1 MALACSSAPTSRV
14 YPQVGFFVAI
24 RTTSCTMSVATVGRP
39 VRRRAEP
46 ILAPNASCSARFTVR
61 AIGARSSRPQT
72 QGLGHDNNISL
83 ETPRGRHDDLFYWAL
98 MIGAGFLNPRNEL
111 VYGSEHQIEV
121 FGSFGIGVQRYV
133 AWPVAGAYEMNLLY
147 EPTQTAYGTVRLTS
161 QGGDRVTIPYHRLFA
176 EIIGTISRRNGDYS
190 AMYAQTVRNVRA
202 V

>member
-1 MALACSSAPTSRV
+1 
-14 YPQVGFFVAI
+14 
-24 RTTSCTMSVATVGRP
+24 
-39 VRRRAEP
+39 
-46 ILAPNASCSARFTVR
+46 
-61 AIGARSSRPQT
+61 
-72 QGLGHDNNISL
+72 
-83 ETPRGRHDDLFYWAL
+83 
-98 MIGAGFLNPRNEL
+98 MIGVGFLNPRNEL